1 MSLDPSELG
10 AFLSGAAA
18 IISAF
23 LGSRI
28 ARKRAEAD
36 CEQRIKEIREALH
49 EGYEMKISEKERGA

>member
-18 IISAF
+18 IVSAF

-36 CEQRIKEIREALH
+36 CKERIKEVREAIH
-49 EGYEMKISEKERGA
+49 EGYEMKEDEEV

>member
-1 MSLDPSELG
+1 MAILAIAASPEAIG

-18 IISAF
+18 IISAL

-36 CEQRIKEIREALH
+36 CRERIEEVKAAIH
-49 EGYEMKISEKERGA
+49 EGYEMRHE